1 MFYRHLY
8 NHLINWKNNP
18 NKVALCIF
26 GARQVGKT
34 TLVRNFAA
42 EHYKTFIELNFALE
56 PELKKCF
63 EHSLSADSIIS
74 NLTAFF
80 AKEFPVHKTLI
91 FLDEIQECPNARTA
105 IKSLVEDGRFDYI
118 ESGSLL
124 GARVKEV
131 PSLPVGFE
139 EQLTMYPLDLEE
151 YALALGVDRKIIE
164 RLKESFDSRTS
175 VNPVLHETFLKI
187 FYSYMVVGGMP
198 AVVDEYIRSKDIA
211 KVLNVQ
217 RQIIAMYRQD
227 ISKYAYTGKDRIHAI
242 FDAIPSELE
251 AKNRRFVLTDLNKHA
266 RMTRFENSFLWLN
279 DAGVANPCFNV
290 TQCTQ
295 PLKLNEKRNVFK
307 LFLSDTGLLGGC
319 CEDNIQFPLFNGDM
333 GVNLGGILENMVAQQ
348 LKANGFTLHYYDS
361 LKIGEIDFV
370 IEKDSRIIP
379 IEVKSGKDYKRH
391 RALDK
396 LLEID
401 EWQLNQ
407 AYVLCGSNIEVN
419 GKITYLPWY
428 MLMFI
433 KQTAVPQN
441 SIMDIDLSILE
452 KI

>member
-8 NHLINWKNNP
+8 NQLLDWK
-18 NKVALCIF
+18 KKQKRVALCIF

-34 TLVRNFAA
+34 TLVRNFAKDN
-42 EHYKTFIELNFALE
+42 YRTFIEINFALE
-56 PELKKCF
+56 PDLKKCF
-63 EHSLSADSIIS
+63 DHSLSADSIIS

-80 AKEFPVHKTLI
+80 AKEFPAHETLI
-91 FLDEIQECPNARTA
+91 FFDEIQECPKARTA
-105 IKSLVEDGRFDYI
+105 IKALVEDGRFDYI

-124 GARVKEV
+124 GARIKEV

-139 EQLTMYPLDLEE
+139 EHLTMYPLDLEE
-151 YALALGVDRKIIE
+151 YALALGVEQKIIN
-164 RLKESFDSRTS
+164 RLKASFEELTP
-175 VNPVLHETFLKI
+175 VNQVLHETFLKI

-198 AVVDEYIRSKDIA
+198 AVVDEYIRSRDIA

-217 RQIIAMYRQD
+217 RQILDMYRQD

-251 AKNRRFVLTDLNKHA
+251 AKNRRFVLTDLNKYA
-266 RMTRFENSFLWLN
+266 RMTRFENSFLWLY

-290 TQCTQ
+290 TQCTH

-333 GVNLGGILENMVAQQ
+333 GVNLGGVLENMIAQQ
-348 LKANGFTLHYYDS
+348 LKANGFALHYYDS
-361 LKIGEIDFV
+361 LKIGEIDFIV
-370 IEKDSRIIP
+370 EKDSQIIP

-396 LLEID
+396 LLEIK
-401 EWQLNQ
+401 EWQLNK
-407 AYVLCGSNIEVN
+407 AYVLCGSNTEVD
-419 GKITYLPWY
+419 GRIVYLPWY
-428 MLMFI
+428 MIMFI
-433 KQTAVPQN
+433 KQTEIPSN
-441 SIMDIDLSILE
+441 SIMNIDLSALA
-452 KI
+452 KL